1 MCEQM
6 AGNTCKRYFPWIIR
20 KKSKQKWI
28 FAPAKM
34 SRSRIII
41 LIALVG
47 SGLFP
52 FSGHGQSLKLGLY
65 AEPVFTWMSSSDKE
79 IKAGGGKLGLRMGIS
94 GEYLFHNR
102 WALGASTSLSINQ
115 GGSLL
120 YQTGGNFWLE
130 SELKSP
136 NYNLGHKPVPDN
148 SKLTY
153 QLQFWEAG
161 LGLKY
166 RMESH
171 EEKNY
176 YLEPLQMGIHKLL
189 KARGAIHN
197 NGVLTGGEN
206 ILPDLQ
212 RMSLSI
218 GVGMGQ
224 ERRIGRRAWL
234 TAGIRYQRFL
244 SDLTLNHGFKSRIIS
259 QGNNGDPNN
268 DIYTRLPENSNT
280 FIHGLSIRLGFVF

>member
-1 MCEQM
+1 MCERL
-6 AGNTCKRYFPWIIR
+6 GGDTLRRCFLWILR
-20 KKSKQKWI
+20 RKSKQKWI

-34 SRSRIII
+34 NRSRIIF

-47 SGLFP
+47 GRLFP
-52 FSGHGQSLKLGLY
+52 FSGHAQSLKLGLY

-79 IKAGGGKLGLRMGIS
+79 IKSGGGNLGLRMGVS
-94 GEYLFHNR
+94 GEYLFNKR

-120 YQTGGNFWLE
+120 YKTGGNFWLE

-136 NYNLGHKPVPDN
+136 NYNQGYKPVPDN
-148 SKLTY
+148 SRLTY

-212 RMSLSI
+212 KMSFSI

-224 ERRIGRRAWL
+224 ERRIGRRTWL
-234 TAGIRYQRFL
+234 SAGIRYQRFL

-268 DIYTRLPENSNT
+268 DIYTRFPENSNT